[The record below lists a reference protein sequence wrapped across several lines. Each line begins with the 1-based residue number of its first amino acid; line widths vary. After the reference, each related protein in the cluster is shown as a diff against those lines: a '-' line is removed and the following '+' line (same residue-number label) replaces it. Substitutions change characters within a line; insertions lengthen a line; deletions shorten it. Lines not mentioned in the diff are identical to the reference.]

1 VAATPI
7 HLVTAASIDVT
18 QVKGVDSA
26 SKLAAD
32 VNAAAGALENLKR
45 LLQRQLPDS
54 IQARLERTP
63 GSYAEIPSI
72 SSKLPWQPPQMN
84 SEHTLPQLPVAP
96 PVPANLVHASEP
108 RHIEI
113 RDFLA
118 GFALSSAIGAL
129 LYIFLTA
136 S

>member
-7 HLVTAASIDVT
+7 HLVMAESIEVAHAKGVHAAS
-18 QVKGVDSA
+18 Q
-26 SKLAAD
+26 LAAD
-32 VNAAAGALENLKR
+32 VNAAAEALENLKR
-45 LLQRQLPDS
+45 LLQHQLPDP
-54 IQARLERTP
+54 IQARFQRTP
-63 GSYAEIPSI
+63 QAYAEVASI
-72 SSKLPWQPPQMN
+72 SAKLPWQPAPMM
-84 SEHTLPQLPVAP
+84 SEHTLPQLPLTP
-96 PVPANLVHASEP
+96 PLPADLVHATEP

-136 S
+136 R